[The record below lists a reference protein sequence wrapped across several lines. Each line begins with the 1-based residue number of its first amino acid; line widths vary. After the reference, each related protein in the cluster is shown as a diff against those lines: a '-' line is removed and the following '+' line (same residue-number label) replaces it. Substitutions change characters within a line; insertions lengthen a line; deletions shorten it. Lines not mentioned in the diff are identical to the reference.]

1 MVDAYLLATPVLAL
15 GVLALVRF
23 VGCYSSPNVPPLPAQ
38 NLVAEPG
45 NQQITLTWDLPEGPG
60 ITGSDW
66 LIMRGAAPG
75 VHDDQIA
82 KIPGSS
88 TIYVDQNLVN
98 GLRKFYVV
106 VGFVH
111 FSAPEADYLS
121 PPSNEADAVP
131 GIGFVLSTTFG
142 TLRTDPFNGWV
153 GMVIQ
158 VGSQP
163 LTVFGIGRAFIA
175 GSTGTHAMKIVDGA
189 TQVDVPGAAT
199 MIDLSKTN
207 VADRAF
213 VYGTLPMPIT
223 LTPNTVYYVIT
234 QQNADA
240 DHFFDLDTTVLT
252 SGVAS
257 VTSAVFG
264 DGVASY
270 TRSGIPGQTFG
281 PVDLLI

>member
-1 MVDAYLLATPVLAL
+1 MVDAYLLATPVLVL
-15 GVLALVRF
+15 GVLSLVRF
-23 VGCYSSPNVPPLPAQ
+23 VGCYSFPDLPRPEPPK

-45 NQQITLTWDLPEGPG
+45 NQQITLTWDPLDIPRAE
-60 ITGSDW
+60 SDW
-66 LIMRGAAPG
+66 VIKRGAATG
-75 VHDDQIA
+75 VYDNDPIA
-82 KIPGSS
+82 KIPI
-88 TIYVDQNLVN
+88 TQLAYVDQNLPN

-106 VGFVH
+106 IAFRVAENELG
-111 FSAPEADYLS
+111 L
-121 PPSNEADAVP
+121 PSNEADAVP

-142 TLRTDPFNGWV
+142 TLRTDPFDGWV

-158 VGSQP
+158 VGAQP
-163 LTVFGIGRAFIA
+163 LTVLGLGRVFLA

-207 VADRAF
+207 VADKAF
-213 VYGTLPMPIT
+213 AYASLPTPIT
-223 LTPNTVYYVIT
+223 LTPNAVYYVIT
-234 QQNADA
+234 QQTPGG

-270 TRSGIPGQTFG
+270 TRGGGPGQTYG